1 MENYKGLETVLLW
14 DPEKTK
20 IGSGKTHLQLWRYR

>member
-14 DPEKTK
+14 DPEMTNS
-20 IGSGKTHLQLWRYR
+20 GSGETHLQLWRL